1 MPINAKEQPMDD
13 VEAVRRMKR
22 GGIEGLEVLVT
33 RYQVRAVRAAYLVVQ
48 DPSLAEDVAQEAFL
62 RIFQRIHSFNESRSF
77 EPYLMRSVVNGAL
90 NVVKKNGREIPL
102 DCEHGELERLLNR
115 AVSVEARAEADELQ
129 EQILAAI
136 KKLPL
141 RQRTAVV
148 QRYYL
153 EMSENE
159 MAQALDAPV
168 GTVKWLL
175 NAARKRLR
183 SLLDPE
189 RWTK

>member
-1 MPINAKEQPMDD
+1 MDD
-13 VEAVRRMKR
+13 VEAIRRMKR

-62 RIFQRIHSFNESRSF
+62 RLFQRIRSFDETRSF

-90 NVVKKNGREIPL
+90 NVVKKNGRETIL
-102 DCEHGELERLLNR
+102 DCENGELERLLNR
-115 AVSVEARAEADELQ
+115 AISVEARAEADELQ

-136 KKLPL
+136 NKLPL